1 MNSSVVVRQVR
12 VLVLLAL
19 AGVLASQNLE
29 ATLVASYSFENG
41 TADGAT
47 ADGSQNLTLFGDAAV
62 TSPGIVGNGKL
73 SLDGS
78 GDYATSPSPGT
89 NVLTSGA
96 SGVTLSTWFRTATI
110 ASNTQQVLIQM
121 PIAGGTL
128 AQSGAGL
135 DISSGKLQAG
145 GRSVSSEGF
154 QFNDATSPANTL
166 NLASN
171 TTYFAAGVIDYANDK
186 VTAYLYDGATWK
198 IQTVNVAFTNSVGA
212 NNQLLS
218 IGRRADNQRP
228 FNGAIDG
235 VKIFNNALSETEVKA
250 LIAPEVPEPTGL
262 AIVAMLVGGACARRR
277 GLRFCR

>member
-1 MNSSVVVRQVR
+1 MNSFVAVRQVPALILLVLFG
-12 VLVLLAL
+12 VLV
-19 AGVLASQNLE
+19 SQSLE
-29 ATLVASYSFENG
+29 AALVASYSFENG
-41 TADGAT
+41 TTDGAT
-47 ADGSQNLTLFGDAAV
+47 ADGNQNLTLFGDANV
-62 TSPGIVGNGKL
+62 SSPGLVGNGKL

-89 NVLTSGA
+89 NVFTSGA
-96 SGVTLSTWFRTATI
+96 AGVTLSTWFRTATI

-121 PIAGGTL
+121 PIQGGTL

-154 QFNDATSPANTL
+154 QFNDATLPANTL

-198 IQTVNVAFTNSVGA
+198 IQTVNVAFTNFVGA

-228 FNGAIDG
+228 FNGAIDNI
-235 VKIFNNALSETEVKA
+235 KIFNNALSETEVKA
-250 LIAPEVPEPTGL
+250 LIAPEVPEPGSL
-262 AIVAMLVGGACARRR
+262 AMLVAMVAALCIKRRSS
-277 GLRFCR
+277 

>member
-1 MNSSVVVRQVR
+1 MNSSVAWRHIR
-12 VLVLLAL
+12 ALAL
-19 AGVLASQNLE
+19 LVLASVLANQNIE
-29 ATLVASYSFENG
+29 AALVASYSFENG

-47 ADGSQNLTLFGDAAV
+47 ADGSQNLTLFGDANV
-62 TSPGIVGNGKL
+62 SSPGIVGNGKL

-89 NVLTSGA
+89 NVFTSGA
-96 SGVTLSTWFRTATI
+96 AGVTLSTWFRTATI

-121 PIAGGTL
+121 PIQGGTL

-154 QFNDATSPANTL
+154 QFNDATLPANTL

-186 VTAYLYDGATWK
+186 VTAYLYDGTTWR
-198 IQTVNVAFTNSVGA
+198 IQSVNVAFTNSVGS

-228 FNGAIDG
+228 FNGAIDDI
-235 VKIFNNALSETEVKA
+235 KIFNTALSEAEVMA
-250 LIAPEVPEPTGL
+250 LIVQVPEPTSL
-262 AIVAMLVGGACARRR
+262 SIFMVMAVGACARRR
-277 GLRFCR
+277 AK

>member
-1 MNSSVVVRQVR
+1 MNSSVAVRQVR
-12 VLVLLAL
+12 AFVLLAL
-19 AGVLASQNLE
+19 ASLLVSQSLE
-29 ATLVASYSFENG
+29 AALVASYSFENG
-41 TADGAT
+41 TTDGAT
-47 ADGSQNLTLFGDAAV
+47 ADGSQNLTLFGDANV
-62 TSPGIVGNGKL
+62 SSPGIVGNGKL

-89 NVLTSGA
+89 NVFTSGA
-96 SGVTLSTWFRTATI
+96 AGVTLSTWFRTATI
-110 ASNTQQVLIQM
+110 LSNTQQVLIQL
-121 PIAGGTL
+121 PIQGGTL

-154 QFNDATSPANTL
+154 QFNDATLPANTL

-186 VTAYLYDGATWK
+186 VTAYLYDGTNWK
-198 IQTVNVAFTNSVGA
+198 IQSVNVAFTNSVGA

-228 FNGAIDG
+228 FNGAIDN
-235 VKIFNNALSETEVKA
+235 VKIFNTALTELEVQA
-250 LIAPEVPEPTGL
+250 LIAPEVPEPGSL
-262 AIVAMLVGGACARRR
+262 AILMGMIAGVGARRR
-277 GLRFCR
+277 AM

>member
-1 MNSSVVVRQVR
+1 MNSFTAVWQVR
-12 VLVLLAL
+12 TLILLTL
-19 AGVLASQNLE
+19 FGGLASQRLE
-29 ATLVASYSFENG
+29 AALVASYSFETG
-41 TADGAT
+41 TTDEAT
-47 ADGSQNLTLFGDAAV
+47 ADGSQNLTLFGDANV
-62 TSPGIVGNGKL
+62 SSPGIVGNGKL

-89 NVLTSGA
+89 NVFTSGA
-96 SGVTLSTWFRTATI
+96 AGVTLSTWFRTATI

-121 PIAGGTL
+121 PIQGGTL

-154 QFNDATSPANTL
+154 QFNDAVLPTNTL

-186 VTAYLYDGATWK
+186 VTAYLYDGTTWK
-198 IQTVNVAFTNSVGA
+198 IQTVNVSFTNSVGT

-228 FNGAIDG
+228 FNGAIDNI
-235 VKIFNNALSETEVKA
+235 KIFNNALSETEVKA
-250 LIAPEVPEPTGL
+250 LIAPEVPEPGSL
-262 AIVAMLVGGACARRR
+262 AMLVAMVAGLCIKRRAS
-277 GLRFCR
+277 

>member
-1 MNSSVVVRQVR
+1 MNSSVAVRQVR
-12 VLVLLAL
+12 ASVLIALTSLL
-19 AGVLASQNLE
+19 VSQSLE
-29 ATLVASYSFENG
+29 AALVASYSFENG
-41 TADGAT
+41 TTDGAT
-47 ADGSQNLTLFGDAAV
+47 ADGSQNLTLFGDANV
-62 TSPGIVGNGKL
+62 SSPGIVGNGKL

-89 NVLTSGA
+89 NVFTSGA
-96 SGVTLSTWFRTATI
+96 AGVTLSTWFRTATI

-121 PIAGGTL
+121 PIQGGTL

-154 QFNDATSPANTL
+154 QFNDATLPANTL

-186 VTAYLYDGATWK
+186 VTAYLYDGTSWK
-198 IQTVNVAFTNSVGA
+198 IQSVNVAFTNSVGT

-228 FNGAIDG
+228 FNGAIDN

-250 LIAPEVPEPTGL
+250 LIAPEVPEPGSLTML
-262 AIVAMLVGGACARRR
+262 VAMVIGACIRRR
-277 GLRFCR
+277 AS

>member
-19 AGVLASQNLE
+19 AGILASPNLE
-29 ATLVASYSFENG
+29 ATLVASYSFENV
-41 TADGAT
+41 TTDGAT

-62 TSPGIVGNGKL
+62 ISPGIVGNGKL

-89 NVLTSGA
+89 NVFTSGA
-96 SGVTLSTWFRTATI
+96 AGVTLSTWFRTATI

-128 AQSGAGL
+128 AQSGVGL

-145 GRSVSSEGF
+145 GRSVPGEGL
-154 QFNDATSPANTL
+154 QFNDATLPSNTL

-171 TTYFAAGVIDYANDK
+171 TTYFAAAVIDYANDK
-186 VTAYLYDGATWK
+186 VTAYLYDGTAWK
-198 IQTVNVAFTNSVGA
+198 IQPVNVAFTNSVGA

-228 FNGAIDG
+228 FNGAIDN
-235 VKIFNNALSETEVKA
+235 VKIFNNALSESEVMG
-250 LIAPEVPEPTGL
+250 LIVPEPTGL
-262 AIVAMLVGGACARRR
+262 AILAMLVGGVGVRRR
-277 GLRFCR
+277 VV

>member
-19 AGVLASQNLE
+19 AGILASPNLE
-29 ATLVASYSFENG
+29 ATLVASYSFEYG
-41 TADGAT
+41 TTDGAT

-62 TSPGIVGNGKL
+62 TSPGIAGNGKL

-78 GDYATSPSPGT
+78 GDYATSPTPGT
-89 NVLTSGA
+89 NVFTSGA
-96 SGVTLSTWFRTATI
+96 AGVTLSTWFRTATI

-154 QFNDATSPANTL
+154 QFNDATLPANTL

-186 VTAYLYDGATWK
+186 VTAYLYDGTTWK
-198 IQTVNVAFTNSVGA
+198 SQTVNVAFTNSVGS

-228 FNGAIDG
+228 FNGAIDE
-235 VKIFNNALSETEVKA
+235 VKIFNTALSESEVMG
-250 LIAPEVPEPTGL
+250 LIVPEPTSL
-262 AIVAMLVGGACARRR
+262 AILAMLVGGVCVRRR
-277 GLRFCR
+277 VV